1 MSSSYR
7 TDIFLKRLY
16 YIQLQCADAQ
26 KKKIEEDTKQDK
38 FVVLRKSIAEQIRT
52 VRQLI
57 HDRNQSNASTEI
69 GAEALAAAGSHQI
82 RLEIKNIHERINDL
96 AKMQRR
102 RQKKLQNRQKAQN
115 DVSMEVVKMPPDV
128 ENDESVLG
136 QVTTN
141 NDPCEMTRCEM
152 EAQVVLYARRHIQ
165 ELEQMERYGDEA
177 IEHPN
182 LFDDADKTEM
192 VYGVI
197 PDIDDAQFKLL
208 IANDQAL
215 DQDLD
220 EIHAALLVVKKI
232 AEGIN
237 SELELQEELIDRVE
251 QSMTQVEEKVT
262 IVNMSLKRVLK
273 SVRAPR
279 QFFCDICLC
288 CVILGVAAA
297 IIYLLAK

>member
-1 MSSSYR
+1 
-7 TDIFLKRLY
+7 
-16 YIQLQCADAQ
+16 
-26 KKKIEEDTKQDK
+26 
-38 FVVLRKSIAEQIRT
+38 
-52 VRQLI
+52 
-57 HDRNQSNASTEI
+57 
-69 GAEALAAAGSHQI
+69 
-82 RLEIKNIHERINDL
+82 
-96 AKMQRR
+96 
-102 RQKKLQNRQKAQN
+102 
-115 DVSMEVVKMPPDV
+115 MPPDV
-128 ENDESVLG
+128 ENDESVLW

-141 NDPCEMTRCEM
+141 YDPCEMTRCEM

-192 VYGVI
+192 VYGAI

-237 SELELQEELIDRVE
+237 SELELQQELIDKVE

-279 QFFCDICLC
+279 QFFCDICLF
-288 CVILGVAAA
+288 CVFLGVAAA
-297 IIYLLAK
+297 IIYLFAK